1 MTDPTIPA
9 PAWGRPA
16 AQGGTRR
23 KGPVPL
29 ALFPF
34 GVHRPASTVHRHA
47 GTRTARSII

>member
-1 MTDPTIPA
+1 MTHPTIPA

-23 KGPVPL
+23 KEPVRL

-47 GTRTARSII
+47 GTRTAEWII